1 MSPNSRSLASRLC
14 SSVSTHRSIRC
25 KSAWVDG
32 KKPDIYVFVLYSA
45 QRLLWLLVN
54 ASCWGLNHTSAKCEF
69 YQIIRVLNHCLP
81 TIVLTEECE
90 RGNKLLHGEW
100 ERVCARVCA
109 RVRDRFCGDL
119 RCHRAANHNLH
130 YSFPTSQHE
139 HLQYYEC

>member
-1 MSPNSRSLASRLC
+1 MQF
-14 SSVSTHRSIRC
+14 SVS
-25 KSAWVDG
+25 AWE
-32 KKPDIYVFVLYSA
+32 KKTDIHAFVLYGA

-54 ASCWGLNHTSAKCEF
+54 ASCCGLNHTSAKCEF
-69 YQIIRVLNHCLP
+69 DQIIRVLNHCLP

-100 ERVCARVCA
+100 ERARVCVCVCA